1 MPEPSAATLRA
12 ALARVRAG
20 EGSGDFMSQQG
31 WVLIAFQN
39 AFRDLA
45 IGTSIEEALSETV
58 GAGGDADTNGAI
70 CGAFLGAAHIAVGNP
85 LAWATVLESL
95 AGDDAEWQ
103 RLRAGV
109 SLPPTIRQASDQHM
123 ALFQHH
129 QDAATPM
136 VIDPR
141 IAVA

>member
-12 ALARVRAG
+12 ALARARAG

-58 GAGGDADTNGAI
+58 GAGGDADTNGVI
-70 CGAFLGAAHIAVGNP
+70 CGAFLGAAQARAAIPDSWNR
-85 LAWATVLESL
+85 AT
-95 AGDDAEWQ
+95 
-103 RLRAGV
+103 
-109 SLPPTIRQASDQHM
+109 
-123 ALFQHH
+123 
-129 QDAATPM
+129 
-136 VIDPR
+136 
-141 IAVA
+141 